1 MFEPWRKSEQSAKII
16 MNEKG
21 VRKHKKMKI
30 NNQKH
35 NVWLS
40 SEEMR

>member
-1 MFEPWRKSEQSAKII
+1 MSEPWRKSEQSAKII

-21 VRKHKKMKI
+21 IRKHKKM

-40 SEEMR
+40 LEEMR